1 MKRHVELYLIGTRIK
16 RLTVLLIALFSVI
29 CGIVLNIFFKSII
42 IGITFGTIFWILAV
56 IVTRKYYWVISNNGI
71 YTPLNFGII
80 KYIFIIIKYTLIG
93 VDTDDIVFIN
103 YKTIAY
109 LNLINK
115 AKELSIQ
122 IVRKE
127 GEFISIVISKETIN
141 QDLLNSI
148 NYIKRKGIKIKNIQ
162 CLDNIKIKNEGE
174 LIIKKIYKF
183 WWWICSICFSNDF
196 VKRAK
201 KEIKILI
208 GQILEFHRIRKV
220 LKINNKKNLWFIKHS
235 ILSINKILGG
245 KVYVKST
252 FRFSKNNK

>member
-56 IVTRKYYWVISNNGI
+56 IVTRKYYWIISNNGI

-183 WWWICSICFSNDF
+183 
-196 VKRAK
+196 
-201 KEIKILI
+201 
-208 GQILEFHRIRKV
+208 
-220 LKINNKKNLWFIKHS
+220 
-235 ILSINKILGG
+235 
-245 KVYVKST
+245 
-252 FRFSKNNK
+252 